1 MVFMINIIFHI
12 EKNILY
18 LNVNQGGLLYAMSA
32 FRISSY
38 HIPIRIDGEPN
49 KCIIIQGY
57 TGAFDVISSELYSF
71 LRATPS
77 FCKEDFPFSKETF
90 ERLKHRGHI
99 TSLSKESEYNF
110 AHKLAY
116 LLHEKDKKLSK
127 SFMFL
132 ISYDCNFRCS
142 YCFENCISG
151 SGHQWSKKAF
161 TKKMVDKAYNAMLQI
176 QEEKKLH
183 LKTIMLY
190 GGEPLLNENKGIVSY
205 IVEQGLNKG
214 YTFSAVTNGYDL
226 NFFTEL
232 LSPDKINAL
241 QITIDGTKEL
251 HNQRRFHYKKG
262 DSFDVIMDNIKL
274 ALQKGVQISVR
285 INADKKTL
293 KHIDDLV
300 AEFETRGFITNT
312 NFKYYITPLTNY
324 EDNENQSNAEIE
336 YTDRKGIQKQ
346 VKEKEYGFE
355 CSDYGTS
362 TRILQ
367 AIKNKK
373 PLSLRSTFCAAQS
386 SEYIFDP
393 YGNIYNCWNFVG
405 QPSQIIGNYRNDK
418 ILWTSKKEDWHNR
431 NISTSPNC
439 KCCRYA
445 FFCGGGCLA
454 RATQKN
460 GKFDMSYCN
469 NYPSMFKQAVNK
481 AYSQYVK

>member
-1 MVFMINIIFHI
+1 MFFVLKYD
-12 EKNILY
+12 KNHFLLKLY
-18 LNVNQGGLLYAMSA
+18 RFNLYIKKLIMET
-32 FRISSY
+32 FRTSSY
-38 HIPIRIDGEPN
+38 FIPVKLDNELN
-49 KCIIIQGY
+49 KYVIVQGY
-57 TGAFDVISSELYSF
+57 TGAFDVISSEIHSF

-77 FCKEDFPFSKETF
+77 FKKGDFPFSTETF
-90 ERLKHRGHI
+90 ERLKKRGYI
-99 TSLSKESEYNF
+99 TSLSKEKEYNF

-116 LLHEKDKKLSK
+116 LLHEKAKKLSK
-127 SFMFL
+127 NFMFL
-132 ISYDCNFRCS
+132 VSYDCNFRCP
-142 YCFENCISG
+142 YCFENCISQN
-151 SGHQWSKKAF
+151 GHQWSKKMF
-161 TKKMVDKAYNAMLQI
+161 STTMVDRAYKAMLQI
-176 QEEKKLH
+176 EKEKKLH
-183 LKTIMLY
+183 LKNIMLY
-190 GGEPLLNENKGIVSY
+190 GGEPLLYENKEIVSY
-205 IVEQGLNKG
+205 IIEQGINKG
-214 YTFSAVTNGYDL
+214 YVFSAVTNGYDL
-226 NFFTEL
+226 NHFAEV
-232 LSPDKINAL
+232 LSPEKLHHL

-251 HNQRRFHYKKG
+251 HNQRRFHYEKG
-262 DSFDVIMDNIKL
+262 NSFDIIMDNISL
-274 ALQKGVQISVR
+274 ALQKEVQLSVR

-293 KHIDDLV
+293 EHIEDLIT
-300 AEFETRGFITNT
+300 EFKARGFIKNT

-324 EDNENQSNAEIE
+324 EDNQSNTEIE

-373 PLSLRSTFCAAQS
+373 PLALRSIFCAAQS

-439 KCCRYA
+439 KHCRYA

-454 RATQKN
+454 HAAQKD
-460 GKFDMSYCN
+460 GKFDISHCN

-481 AYSQYVK
+481 AYSLYKK